1 MEPSFDREKLDVY
14 GLWRPNHP
22 EEERR
27 HPVLTGGD
35 FEHEDEHEEQSIS
48 QQPLAKYTYS

>member
-1 MEPSFDREKLDVY
+1 MEPSFDHEKLDVY